1 MPSAPSL
8 SPVAEQ
14 LLAYLHDRR
23 APFIDFLQ
31 TLVRTESPSFEPAR
45 TRAVLDLLAEAF
57 GALAFDVT
65 HLPGRRTGGQLYARP
80 RRRARGTGAQLLL
93 GHADTVWPAGTL
105 DEMPCTL
112 KDGRLY
118 GPGVFDMKAGLAMM
132 VFALRALRDLDRQPA
147 LTPLVFVNTDEEIDS
162 IESHRRIERLARVVD
177 RVLVLEPALG
187 PSGKIKTAR
196 KGTGEF
202 EIIIH
207 GRAAHAG
214 LAPEEGRS
222 AILELS
228 YVIQQL
234 FALNDPASGV
244 TVNVGTVAGGLR
256 TNVVAPECRLT
267 VDVRVPSRA
276 DAERIERRIRGLKPT
291 TPDVTL
297 EIRGGFHRPPLERT
311 PRNRALWQQYQ
322 ALARELGCTLE
333 EATAGGGS
341 DGNFTSRFTA
351 TLDGLG
357 AVGDGAHARHEHID
371 VDRTLTRCA
380 LLARLLVE
388 PPAGAR

>member
-1 MPSAPSL
+1 
-8 SPVAEQ
+8 
-14 LLAYLHDRR
+14 
-23 APFIDFLQ
+23 
-31 TLVRTESPSFEPAR
+31 
-45 TRAVLDLLAEAF
+45 
-57 GALAFDVT
+57 
-65 HLPGRRTGGQLYARP
+65 
-80 RRRARGTGAQLLL
+80 
-93 GHADTVWPAGTL
+93 
-105 DEMPCTL
+105 
-112 KDGRLY
+112 
-118 GPGVFDMKAGLAMM
+118 
-132 VFALRALRDLDRQPA
+132 LRDLDRQPA

-162 IESHRRIERLARVVD
+162 IESRHRIERLARVVD

-202 EIIIH
+202 EIVIH

-234 FALNDPASGV
+234 FALNDPASGI
-244 TVNVGTVAGGLR
+244 TVNVGTLEGGVR
-256 TNVVAPECRLT
+256 TNVVAPTSRIT
-267 VDVRVPSRA
+267 VDIRVPTEEAGTRL
-276 DAERIERRIRGLKPT
+276 EQQIRSIRPT

-297 EIRGGFHRPPLERT
+297 EIRGGVHRPPLERT
-311 PRNRALWQQYQ
+311 PRNRALWRQYH

-380 LLARLLVE
+380 LLARLLAE
-388 PPAGAR
+388 PPASAR